1 MSYLIQQVLTPEEV
15 TQVRKILNQTMDWK
29 DGVTTVNTRG
39 RPKMSARVYKD
50 CYNLGQ
56 GGTDYRDAS
65 SIIFKALDR
74 CDVFY
79 EYTVAKSTASV
90 IFSRTPKGGF
100 YKPHHDS
107 TFNGHYSNTLFLSDP
122 KEYGDGEL
130 SLIIDH
136 EVKNIKLK
144 PGMLVTYPIGVPHE
158 VRTVTRGTRDVAVFW
173 TKSRFNDPT
182 LRDLYSKVHKLD
194 KLVHDM
200 LGEKHQWSS
209 VDEANKDPRFI
220 LVDIKDAILRL
231 GGFE

>member
-1 MSYLIQQVLTPEEV
+1 MSYLIQQVLTSEEV
-15 TQVRKILNQTMDWK
+15 TQVRKILKDTTDWR
-29 DGVTTVNTRG
+29 DGVTTVNTHG
-39 RPKMSARVYKD
+39 RPQMEARVYKD

-56 GGTDYRDAS
+56 SGAAYRDAS

-74 CDVFY
+74 CNPFY

-90 IFSRTPKGGF
+90 IFSRTPKDGF

-107 TFNGHYSNTLFLSDP
+107 AFNGHYSNTLFLSDP

-130 SLIIDH
+130 CLLIDQ

-173 TKSRFNDPT
+173 TRSRFKDPT
-182 LRDLYSKVHKLD
+182 LRDLYSKVHKVD
-194 KLVHDM
+194 KLLHDII
-200 LGEKHQWSS
+200 GKKSQWSS
-209 VDEANKDPRFI
+209 VDEASKDPRFI
-220 LVDIKDAILRL
+220 LVNIMDDILRL
-231 GGFE
+231 GGTE